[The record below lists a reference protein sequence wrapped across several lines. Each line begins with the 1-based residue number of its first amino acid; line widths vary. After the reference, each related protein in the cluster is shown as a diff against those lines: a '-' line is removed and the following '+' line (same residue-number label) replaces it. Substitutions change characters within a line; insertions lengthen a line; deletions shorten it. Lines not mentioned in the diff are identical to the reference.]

1 MSSLNNR
8 YVEEDKRFPNYL
20 DLPPY
25 DRGKGHMQYKN
36 VESDYTITNT
46 EKILDQLKQDISASL
61 AQESDSRV
69 ENLRKYRKGIAINE
83 EDRLAVLI
91 HEREEMKKKRR
102 EEMKKMSEETIDQ
115 AEYDLKYHN
124 QIRMKKVLQQVWLN
138 SPELRDLE
146 AKLNLAYANK
156 EREMQKREKRL
167 KEEHIKMEE
176 EKMSKQLLQ
185 DYEDFKKEEAEKKVH
200 DFLVSKNYSKELDNQ
215 LMEQEQRKI
224 QESQQLSKDKELI
237 DSIVKKVL
245 DEDEKKK
252 QYEIEKRKEFQKEI
266 EEYLQSKQLKKEEE
280 EYILKKEEESI
291 NEYNKKKQERK
302 GQFDELK
309 RIRENNKNIIYQKL
323 ADEIERNEKEKEM
336 VNQIRI
342 ELYQEKQ
349 AEREQQEADSLFEKK
364 IRQRI
369 ELIEAF
375 QKQILYK
382 KQKLQEEQENEEI
395 YKKQIAKQAEE
406 YKKLELMN
414 EQKRRMKQL
423 EYAKEMERLIKERDQ
438 YLENKKKE
446 EEEESRKLDELE
458 KLRLEVVEAERQ
470 RLLKEHATQLV
481 GYLPKGVIRDEND
494 LKLFDEKLQK
504 QFEELQITKEKN
516 NRNIPQSSSIF

>member
-252 QYEIEKRKEFQKEI
+252 TI
-266 EEYLQSKQLKKEEE
+266 
-280 EYILKKEEESI
+280 
-291 NEYNKKKQERK
+291 
-302 GQFDELK
+302 
-309 RIRENNKNIIYQKL
+309 
-323 ADEIERNEKEKEM
+323 
-336 VNQIRI
+336 
-342 ELYQEKQ
+342 
-349 AEREQQEADSLFEKK
+349 
-364 IRQRI
+364 
-369 ELIEAF
+369 
-375 QKQILYK
+375 
-382 KQKLQEEQENEEI
+382 
-395 YKKQIAKQAEE
+395 
-406 YKKLELMN
+406 
-414 EQKRRMKQL
+414 
-423 EYAKEMERLIKERDQ
+423 
-438 YLENKKKE
+438 
-446 EEEESRKLDELE
+446 
-458 KLRLEVVEAERQ
+458 
-470 RLLKEHATQLV
+470 
-481 GYLPKGVIRDEND
+481 
-494 LKLFDEKLQK
+494 
-504 QFEELQITKEKN
+504 
-516 NRNIPQSSSIF
+516 